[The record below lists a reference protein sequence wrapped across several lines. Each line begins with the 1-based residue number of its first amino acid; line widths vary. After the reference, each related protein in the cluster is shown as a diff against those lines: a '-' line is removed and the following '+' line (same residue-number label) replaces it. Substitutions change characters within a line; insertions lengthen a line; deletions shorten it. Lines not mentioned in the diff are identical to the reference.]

1 MTFYK
6 GKDGYLVR
14 TKGGVSKN
22 RINNDPA
29 FARTRENGT
38 EFGHSASM
46 SKLLRQ
52 SISGLLS
59 DAKDSRISSRLTQ
72 TMSRVKNQDLTS
84 ARGQR
89 QVAIGL
95 ASPEGRAW
103 LKGFDCNVDA
113 NLDSVLQTEYV
124 VDVATGECT
133 ISDFVPTQQLRVP
146 QGATHVTLSAAF
158 LNLDFAT
165 GNRDLTLSN
174 EENLPINGSLSNL
187 TLTAAVPAGTGN
199 QLYLLKVAFFQ
210 EMNGIQYPLNNGAY
224 NALRIVEV
232 Q

>member
-1 MTFYK
+1 MAKLNSLIKIEGTLDGMTFYK

-59 DAKDSRISSRLTQ
+59 DAKDSRVSSRLTQ

-95 ASPEGRAW
+95 ATPEGRAW

-113 NLDSVLQTEYV
+113 NLD
-124 VDVATGECT
+124 
-133 ISDFVPTQQLRVP
+133 
-146 QGATHVTLSAAF
+146 
-158 LNLDFAT
+158 
-165 GNRDLTLSN
+165 
-174 EENLPINGSLSNL
+174 
-187 TLTAAVPAGTGN
+187 
-199 QLYLLKVAFFQ
+199 
-210 EMNGIQYPLNNGAY
+210 
-224 NALRIVEV
+224 
-232 Q
+232 